1 MLNYFGL
8 MISVTS
14 NSFAKF
20 HSPIDIILL
29 NNNGF
34 VKHTHTD
41 KLTGKDTLKNHN
53 YIILYTSFDL
63 GNNTLKYLR
72 EFINTPHCIEKYFVI
87 VQNLTRQICSSGLSW
102 LQFFKWLSNW
112 YIRKS
117 NNQNCQPCLE
127 YYVTIWMNL
136 PG

>member
-1 MLNYFGL
+1 MLNYFEL

-20 HSPIDIILL
+20 HSPIDIIILL

-34 VKHTHTD
+34 VKHTHTVR
-41 KLTGKDTLKNHN
+41 LTGKDTLKNHN

-72 EFINTPHCIEKYFVI
+72 EFINTLYREIFRNCSKPLAT
-87 VQNLTRQICSSGLSW
+87 NLIIRTFMTPIFQVT
-102 LQFFKWLSNW
+102 FSNW

-117 NNQNCQPCLE
+117 NNKNSQPCLE
-127 YYVTIWMNL
+127 YYFTIWMNL